1 MPDIRDIAEQFIAPS
16 IIEAV
21 NLQYHPYEV
30 GWLQD
35 YAYQLGVAS
44 DRPEIEYRAYAVPGD
59 VINAFAIPGGNV
71 YVYEG
76 ILARFNKPAVSG
88 MLGHEITHVAKRHCM
103 DSVIAAYGI
112 QFLTDLVK
120 GERGQELAD
129 LVLTIL
135 WRGYAREQEFDADIC
150 SIHYNLNADLWP
162 YGIKYFL
169 EWLVSVEEAPTDTL
183 EELLGDLLATHPP
196 ATERLEKVNAELARL
211 GIEEKPIVIEKLR
224 KILPYL
230 LALGIGGGVLGAIIW
245 WIKKKK

>member
-1 MPDIRDIAEQFIAPS
+1 MADIRDIAEQFIAPS
-16 IIEAV
+16 IVEAV

-35 YAYQLGVAS
+35 FTYQLGGAS
-44 DRPEIEYRAYAVPGD
+44 DRPEIEYRAYAIPGD

-76 ILARFNKPAVSG
+76 ILARFNKPTVSG
-88 MLGHEITHVAKRHCM
+88 VLGHEITHVAKRHCM

-112 QFLTDLVK
+112 DFLTRLFQE
-120 GERGQELAD
+120 GRGQELAD
-129 LVLTIL
+129 LVLKIL
-135 WRGYAREQEFDADIC
+135 WRGYAREQEFEADKC

-169 EWLVSVEEAPTDTL
+169 EWLVSVEETPTDAL
-183 EELLGDLLATHPP
+183 GELLGDLLATHPP

-211 GIEEKPIVIEKLR
+211 GIEEKSYGWEKTKKVLPYAIPIVIG
-224 KILPYL
+224 
-230 LALGIGGGVLGAIIW
+230 LGIAGVLIYLAR
-245 WIKKKK
+245 KK